1 MAMVRNFVNLLI
13 FSTTLFLSSS
23 ATAQIMLGVKAG
35 ANLYDNYQ
43 SGGKYYVSKPHTGFH
58 AGVYGNYLILSEISV
73 QAEAL
78 FSTRGSYL
86 SEYVNGE
93 RIDHE
98 RQASYIDIPVLL
110 SYKVMPAVSVHA
122 GVLSSL
128 FVDEYRSI
136 AKNSN
141 GFSVAEN
148 DQLKSYER
156 WQFGAL
162 AGASY
167 NFTLFDQNL
176 EAGARLSMALT
187 DTHEKVRDA
196 RASRDPKFMMIQ
208 LYLAYNVFTF

>member
-1 MAMVRNFVNLLI
+1 MVKNSINLLI
-13 FSTTLFLSSS
+13 VTATLLLSGS
-23 ATAQIMLGVKAG
+23 ATAQIMLGAKAG

-43 SGGKYYVSKPHTGFH
+43 SGSKYYVSKPHTGFH
-58 AGVYGNYLILSEISV
+58 VGVYGDYLISSEMSV
-73 QAEAL
+73 RAEAL

-93 RIDHE
+93 RIDYE
-98 RQASYIDIPVLL
+98 QQASYIDIPVSL
-110 SYKVMPAVSVHA
+110 SYRVMPAVSVHA

-128 FVDEYRSI
+128 FVDEFRSI
-136 AKNSN
+136 TKNSG
-141 GFSVAEN
+141 GFGLPDN

-167 NFTLFDQNL
+167 NFTLMDHGL
-176 EAGARLSMALT
+176 EAGARMSVALT
-187 DTHEKVRDA
+187 NTHEPVRQA

-208 LYLAYNVFTF
+208 LYLAYNIFTF

>member
-1 MAMVRNFVNLLI
+1 MAMVRNTVNLLI
-13 FSTTLFLSSS
+13 VSATLFLSSS
-23 ATAQIMLGVKAG
+23 ATAQIMLGMKAG

-43 SGGKYYVSKPHTGFH
+43 SGSKYYVSKPQAGFH
-58 AGVYGNYLILSEISV
+58 AGIYGDYLISSAISV
-73 QAEAL
+73 RAEAL

-93 RIDHE
+93 RFDHE
-98 RQASYIDIPVLL
+98 QQASYIDLPVSL
-110 SYKVMPAVSVHA
+110 SYKLMPAVSVHA

-128 FVDEYRSI
+128 FVDEFRSI
-136 AKNSN
+136 TKNS
-141 GFSVAEN
+141 GFVVPNN

-167 NFTLFDQNL
+167 NFTLLDHGL
-176 EAGARLSMALT
+176 EAGARISVALT
-187 DTHEKVRDA
+187 NTHEPIRQA

-208 LYLAYNVFTF
+208 LYLAYNIFTF

>member
-1 MAMVRNFVNLLI
+1 MAMVKNSVNLLI
-13 FSTTLFLSSS
+13 VLTTLFLSSS
-23 ATAQIMLGVKAG
+23 ATAQITLGVKAG

-43 SGGKYYVSKPHTGFH
+43 SGSKYYVSQPHTGFH
-58 AGVYGNYLILSEISV
+58 AGVYGDYLISPAISV
-73 QAEAL
+73 RAEGL

-98 RQASYIDIPVLL
+98 QQASYVDIPVSLH
-110 SYKVMPAVSVHA
+110 YKLMPAVSVHA

-128 FVDEYRSI
+128 FVDEFRSI
-136 AKNSN
+136 TKNAS
-141 GFSVAEN
+141 GLRVSDN

-167 NFTLFDQNL
+167 NFTLSDHGL
-176 EAGARLSMALT
+176 EAGARVSAALT
-187 DTHEKVRDA
+187 NTHEPIRQA

-208 LYLAYNVFTF
+208 LYLAYNIFTF